1 MATLRIPGG
10 TTNAEFGVTAA
21 PGLCVTSILLTS
33 EDITSTGIPICD
45 RPDPEIEVLLA
56 PGTESII
63 IVHSRDAAG
72 GTFELRRR

>member
-1 MATLRIPGG
+1 M
-10 TTNAEFGVTAA
+10 TAA

>member
-1 MATLRIPGG
+1 M
-10 TTNAEFGVTAA
+10 V
-21 PGLCVTSILLTS
+21 SS
-33 EDITSTGIPICD
+33 EQSQALFEQHVL
-45 RPDPEIEVLLA
+45 PEIEVLLA